1 MYVYNIRIPQKQKVN
16 SSKFPSNI
24 ITVLLSSRTSFTP
37 ISIVLLFSQ
46 SALRILDC
54 YLLEGHKILFR
65 VSLAILKINEQHIL
79 DISEQVS
86 MLVFLKEITRHTFHI
101 DELLDVCHLMYS
113 EDT

>member
-1 MYVYNIRIPQKQKVN
+1 MD
-16 SSKFPSNI
+16 S
-24 ITVLLSSRTSFTP
+24 LLYQSLYS
-37 ISIVLLFSQ
+37 SQ

-65 VSLAILKINEQHIL
+65 VSLAVLKMNEQHIL

-101 DELLDVCHLMYS
+101 DELLHVCYTVNNTCAQYS
-113 EDT
+113 